1 MTDNEIIKS
10 ADNETVKQRVKAIYP
25 HIMVSGAI
33 DKPYYNIDWY
43 DIEKNTMYRGFS
55 SYNLELVYKWLEEE
69 FEVVEADIDDLINRQ
84 KAEIEALIAGQ
95 ETLQKYRDEEIN
107 RLEIEL
113 KAMRGAANSYKAE
126 VERLQKE
133 NDVLIETY
141 SKCQIAIIKESIERI
156 KQIVCDHCHPDFNK
170 DGKPINVWD
179 AVNGYKAIDNFFKE
193 TAGES

>member
-1 MTDNEIIKS
+1 MTDNDIIKALECCNKS
-10 ADNETVKQRVKAIYP
+10 DNGKGCFEC
-25 HIMVSGAI
+25 
-33 DKPYYNIDWY
+33 PYRQYCPDCLRRRNEDTI
-43 DIEKNTMYRGFS
+43 
-55 SYNLELVYKWLEEE
+55 
-69 FEVVEADIDDLINRQ
+69 DLINRQ
-84 KAEIEALIAGQ
+84 KDEIEALIAGQ

-107 RLEIEL
+107 RLEVEL
-113 KAMRGAANSYKAE
+113 KAMRGVANSYKAE

-141 SKCQIAIIKESIERI
+141 SKCQIAIIKGSIERI

-193 TAGES
+193 MAGASDG

>member
-1 MTDNEIIKS
+1 MTNNEIIK
-10 ADNETVKQRVKAIYP
+10 ALEWWLTVANNMDSITLSKKDIFAI
-25 HIMVSGAI
+25 
-33 DKPYYNIDWY
+33 N
-43 DIEKNTMYRGFS
+43 
-55 SYNLELVYKWLEEE
+55 
-69 FEVVEADIDDLINRQ
+69 DLINRQ
-84 KAEIEALIAGQ
+84 KDEIEALIAGQ

-107 RLEIEL
+107 HLEIEL

-141 SKCQIAIIKESIERI
+141 SKCQIAIIKGSIERI

-193 TAGES
+193 MVGES

>member
-1 MTDNEIIKS
+1 MTDNEIIK
-10 ADNETVKQRVKAIYP
+10 ALECCANNPNECVCYENKCPLFGQKC
-25 HIMVSGAI
+25 I
-33 DKPYYNIDWY
+33 DVLS
-43 DIEKNTMYRGFS
+43 KNA
-55 SYNLELVYKWLEEE
+55 L
-69 FEVVEADIDDLINRQ
+69 DLINRQ

-141 SKCQIAIIKESIERI
+141 SKCQIAIIKGSIERI

-170 DGKPINVWD
+170 GGKPINVWD

-193 TAGES
+193 MAGASDG

>member
-1 MTDNEIIKS
+1 MTDNEIIKALECCINDHCTTS
-10 ADNETVKQRVKAIYP
+10 CPMN
-25 HIMVSGAI
+25 
-33 DKPYYNIDWY
+33 
-43 DIEKNTMYRGFS
+43 NTTDVR
-55 SYNLELVYKWLEEE
+55 LECKYLIAKYAL
-69 FEVVEADIDDLINRQ
+69 DLINRQ

-193 TAGES
+193 TVGEG